1 MKINL
6 KKQPAT
12 TVQADI
18 RKGTS
23 KMKLTSLLRKEKLK
37 TAIYAKTPIIK
48 LTNNP
53 RQLLLLSVLAII
65 FSFSAGS
72 VIAQEAAS
80 PIAVPVVTARRGTIV
95 STKQYTGHLEPHAE
109 VKVFANAPGKVVALN
124 AVVGQSVTKDDV
136 IAETDSREA
145 ALAVIRAE
153 SALSSA
159 QSRLTS
165 TEANAQARVES
176 QLAVAQETLMTA
188 QSNLVETQSLA
199 EIRVRNQLVQ
209 AESAYQ
215 AAVETIEKSK
225 TNAEQGLERARVE
238 RDDAKAD
245 YERNKS
251 LHEKQLISDSN
262 FESVDK
268 RLRLAEI
275 RLEEA
280 QVTARQFEEGST
292 HPSVEKAKAELAV
305 ARKLVEI
312 RSWEREIAMS
322 ESKVTQ
328 AQADLNAA
336 QRLVEAKSWEQ
347 EIEIARAATN
357 QAEEQLKLA
366 QEQVSAATL
375 KSPIDGIIAT
385 RHLNMGDYAGSAAS
399 PTGKPVF
406 TVIGVKVLK
415 AIWSMP
421 VTDARRIHNGELVLI
436 STDAGIRNIVGTVDF
451 ISPTVNREDNTV
463 LVHASVPNSVG
474 TLAHNGGLR
483 PGGTITVSIKTGE
496 RKNVQLLPLHSVL
509 HIQNGSGTI
518 FTVDG
523 NAARREQVSV
533 GAVYG
538 GEIEVTARLLNGT
551 LVIVGEQHRLQD
563 GTPVS
568 VIRD

>member
-1 MKINL
+1 MVNRYVL
-6 KKQPAT
+6 KAY
-12 TVQADI
+12 
-18 RKGTS
+18 
-23 KMKLTSLLRKEKLK
+23 
-37 TAIYAKTPIIK
+37 TAIYAKIPIIK
-48 LTNNP
+48 LTNTP
-53 RQLLLLSVLAII
+53 RQPLLLSVIAII
-65 FSFSAGS
+65 FSFSTGS
-72 VIAQEAAS
+72 VIAQEIAS
-80 PIAVPVVTARRGTIV
+80 PIAVPVVTARRGRIV
-95 STKQYTGHLEPHAE
+95 STKQYTGHLEPYAE
-109 VKVFANAPGKVVALN
+109 VKVFANAPGKIISLN
-124 AVVGQSVTKDDV
+124 AVVGQNVAKDDV
-136 IAETDSREA
+136 VAETDSREA

-159 QSRLTS
+159 KSRFTS
-165 TEANAQARVES
+165 TEANAQADVES
-176 QLAVAQETLMTA
+176 QLAVAQETLMIA
-188 QSNLVETQSLA
+188 QANLVETQSLA
-199 EIRVRNQLVQ
+199 EMRVRNRLVQ
-209 AESAYQ
+209 AEAAYQ
-215 AAVETIEKSK
+215 AAMETIEKSK

-268 RLRLAEI
+268 RLRLAET

-292 HPSVEKAKAELAV
+292 HPSVEKAKAELGV

-312 RSWEREIAMS
+312 RSWEREIALV

-328 AQADLNAA
+328 AQADLTAA
-336 QRLVEAKSWEQ
+336 QKMVEAKSWEQ
-347 EIEIARAATN
+347 GIEIARSAVS

-366 QEQVSAATL
+366 QEQVSAATI
-375 KSPIDGIIAT
+375 KSPIDGVIAT
-385 RHLNMGDYAGSAAS
+385 RHLSIGDYAGSASS
-399 PTGKPVF
+399 PTGKPIF
-406 TVIGVKVLK
+406 TAIGVKVLK

-421 VTDARRIHNGELVLI
+421 VPDTRRIHSGELVLI

-451 ISPTVNREDNTV
+451 ISPTVNRENNTV

-474 TLAHNGGLR
+474 TLAYNDGLR

-509 HIQNGSGTI
+509 HIQNGSGII
-518 FTVDG
+518 FKVEG
-523 NAARREQVSV
+523 NTTRREQVSV

-538 GEIEVTARLLNGT
+538 GEIEVTSKFARET
-551 LVIVGEQHRLQD
+551 LVISDKQHLLQD

-568 VIRD
+568 VVRD